1 MSYKGIVRGDVVVLE
16 GSVKLP
22 DGASVRVDLVDPAD
36 EAEGPSLLERL
47 GTVIGKAK
55 GLPADAA
62 RNVDRDLYGA
72 DPT

>member
-47 GTVIGKAK
+47 G
-55 GLPADAA
+55 
-62 RNVDRDLYGA
+62 R
-72 DPT
+72 